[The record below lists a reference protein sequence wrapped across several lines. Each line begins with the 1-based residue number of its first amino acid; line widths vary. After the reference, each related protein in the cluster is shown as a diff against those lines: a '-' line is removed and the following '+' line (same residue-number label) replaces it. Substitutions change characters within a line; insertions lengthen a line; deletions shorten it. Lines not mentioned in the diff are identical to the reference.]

1 MNTTLQGLFIVALLS
16 QTTGLNAQQARIQWD
31 TSTATMAG
39 AGCTKDADGF
49 IMEHGNDVS
58 IWLSNLGINLNSF
71 RAQFNQRSTCT
82 ISLSA
87 RIPPGYYISQIAQK
101 IEYGVT
107 KTANTSARIAMSSS
121 FFGQRTSPNT
131 VDLPYGRPMDNP
143 FAASSRVDRYSVRTH
158 PTWVSYWCS
167 PSRPTKGIFTY
178 TIAVS
183 GQKNSSADDLIIY
196 LNDSSPIKLSSAN
209 YQLDRCQL

>member
-1 MNTTLQGLFIVALLS
+1 MNTTLQGLFIAALLS
-16 QTTGLNAQQARIQWD
+16 QTTGLNAQAAAIQWD

-39 AGCTKDADGF
+39 SGCTKDADGF

-58 IWLSNLGINLNSF
+58 ISFSNLGVNLNSF

-82 ISLSA
+82 VRLSA
-87 RIPPGYYISQIAQK
+87 RIPPGYYISQVAQK

-121 FFGQRTSPNT
+121 FFGLGTSPYT

-143 FAASSRVDRYSVRTH
+143 FATSSRVDRFSVRTH

-167 PSRPTKGIFTY
+167 ATRPTKGIFTY

-183 GQKNSSADDLIIY
+183 GQKRSSKEDLMIYLDYSRPMEISSADY
-196 LNDSSPIKLSSAN
+196 KLE
-209 YQLDRCQL
+209 RCQL